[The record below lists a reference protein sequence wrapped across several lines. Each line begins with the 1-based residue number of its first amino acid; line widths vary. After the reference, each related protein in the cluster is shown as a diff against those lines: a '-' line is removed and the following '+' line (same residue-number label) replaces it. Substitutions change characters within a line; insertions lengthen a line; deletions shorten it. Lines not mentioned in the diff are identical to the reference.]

1 VGKPQNHTRS
11 TLLGLTARHMHVATG
26 WGDTMTAKEYAL
38 PGPLASRSPKDNPA
52 DEPRR
57 PDELRSFGDRLY
69 TGIATACATVSL
81 VIVGMTFVFLLW
93 QSKDVFKAVSP
104 WAFLTKSSWNAG
116 NNLFGVGGLILGT
129 FLIAIIALA
138 VAAPVS
144 IAMAL
149 FINEYAPRRLRT
161 VLTSVIDLLAAIPS
175 LIFGF
180 WGFFALMP
188 RATPLARF
196 VSEHLSAIPLF
207 RVDSSNPDFK
217 QSGFVAGLVVGIMII
232 PIIASVSRDVMSQVP
247 RELCEGAL
255 ALGGTRWGMIREV
268 VLPFGR
274 SGIVGAA
281 LLGLGRALG
290 ETIAVA
296 LIISFKDHVQ
306 WQVLEKGAGAV
317 AALIVTRFGE
327 ASGPER
333 SGLIAAGLAL
343 FGVTFAV
350 NYVSRRI
357 VARSA
362 KDWAVR

>member
-1 VGKPQNHTRS
+1 MSAVS
-11 TLLGLTARHMHVATG
+11 S
-26 WGDTMTAKEYAL
+26 AL
-38 PGPLASRSPKDNPA
+38 PGVSPNSEPV

-57 PDELRSFGDRLY
+57 VDELRSTGDRVY
-69 TGIATACATVSL
+69 TGIATACASISL
-81 VIVGMTFVFLLW
+81 IIVGMTFVFLLW
-93 QSKDVFKAVSP
+93 QSRGVFDVVSP
-104 WAFLTKSSWNAG
+104 WAFLTKTTWNAG
-116 NNLFGVGGLILGT
+116 NKLFGVGGVILGT
-129 FLIAIIALA
+129 FLIAIIGLV
-138 VAAPVS
+138 VAAPIA

-149 FINEYAPRRLRT
+149 FINEYAPRRMRA
-161 VLTSVIDLLAAIPS
+161 VLTSVIDLLAAVPS

-188 RATPLARF
+188 RVTPLARF

-207 RVDSSNPDFK
+207 RVAGRNPNFQ

-232 PIIASVSRDVMSQVP
+232 PIITSVSRDVMSQVP

-255 ALGGTRWGMIREV
+255 ALGSTRWGMIKEV

-274 SGIVGAA
+274 SGIVGAS

-296 LIISFKDHVQ
+296 LIISFKDHTN
-306 WQVLEKGAGAV
+306 WHVLENGAGAV
-317 AALIVTRFGE
+317 AALIVSRFGE

-343 FGVTFAV
+343 FAVTFAV
-350 NYVSRRI
+350 NYVSRRV

>member
-1 VGKPQNHTRS
+1 MS
-11 TLLGLTARHMHVATG
+11 
-26 WGDTMTAKEYAL
+26 AL
-38 PGPLASRSPKDNPA
+38 PGPLADPSVNVNLL

-57 PDELRSFGDRLY
+57 PDELRSLGDRIY
-69 TGIATACATVSL
+69 TGTATASATVSL
-81 VIVGMTFVFLLW
+81 VIVGMTFIFLLW
-93 QSKDVFKAVSP
+93 QSKGVFKIVSP
-104 WAFLTKSSWNAG
+104 WEFLTKSSWNAG
-116 NNLFGVGGLILGT
+116 NQSFGVGGLIIGT
-129 FLIAIIALA
+129 FLIAIIGLA
-138 VAAPVS
+138 VAAPVA
-144 IAMAL
+144 IGMAL
-149 FINEYAPRRLRT
+149 FINEYAPRRLRA
-161 VLTSVIDLLAAIPS
+161 VLTSVVDLLAAIPS

-188 RATPLARF
+188 RAAPIARF
-196 VSEHLSAIPLF
+196 ISEHFSAIPLF
-207 RVDSSNPDFK
+207 RVAEGTPDFK

-232 PIIASVSRDVMSQVP
+232 PIITSVSRDVMSQVP

-274 SGIVGAA
+274 SGIVGAS

-296 LIISFKDHVQ
+296 LIISFEDQANWH
-306 WQVLEKGAGAV
+306 VLEKGAGAV

-327 ASGPER
+327 ASGAER

-343 FGVTFAV
+343 FAVTFAV
-350 NYVSRRI
+350 NYVSRRV
-357 VARSA
+357 VARTA